1 MENRVNKSVF
11 SFLRTLTTWHYTHSP
26 AVLLRT
32 GSNLSAGR
40 THSSKP
46 AAAALLL
53 WFHAGTDRRTDTVPF
68 HRPCFAYYAGSA
80 NNQGITPVFLQN

>member
-1 MENRVNKSVF
+1 MVHCGKQGKQSVF

-46 AAAALLL
+46 AAEALLL
-53 WFHAGTDRRTDTVPF
+53 WFHARTDEHRTV
-68 HRPCFAYYAGSA
+68 S
-80 NNQGITPVFLQN
+80 